1 MLNLHDGTFW
11 HLHSRCCKIEC
22 FCFGLDCL
30 ILQCNIITLHLAV
43 YFGKVEG
50 LFERKCF
57 SHYYLKNIQRLLL
70 WMFNFSYVWTKF
82 LAIGLFF
89 SFSKSLLYRDLS
101 TMFSRCLGELCKRL
115 IVILGPIDVWFVQS
129 MQQMCLGLF
138 NQCSKCVY
146 RYFHSSRR
154 LVSNILQSFPES
166 R

>member
-30 ILQCNIITLHLAV
+30 ILPCNIITLHLAV

-129 MQQMCLGLF
+129 M
-138 NQCSKCVY
+138 
-146 RYFHSSRR
+146 
-154 LVSNILQSFPES
+154 
-166 R
+166 